1 MAWNEPG
8 GQKPRDPWGGGG
20 GGNNDQGPPDLDEV
34 LKNLKDK
41 LGGVFG
47 GGNSGGSGGG
57 GPNAGSIGA
66 FVAVVLVALML
77 FYSFWAFFQ
86 VDSAEQGVVLRFG
99 KFDRIVEPG
108 LNFHLPPFEEYHRIN
123 VTQVKSHQVSEE
135 MLTADTNIVS
145 VTLEVQYQILDPVAY
160 LLRVA
165 NSESV
170 LVNAAESALR
180 HVVGGATIDGVLS
193 TRREE
198 IRQLVQVRLQDYLD
212 NYGTGLLV
220 ATVALDRTEAPAAV
234 RDAFQDVTR
243 AREDE
248 DRFQKEAQA
257 YANAVIPEARGR
269 AQRVREEA
277 EAYRAEIVDRATGEA
292 ERFGALLAEYS
303 RAPEVTRQR
312 LYLETME
319 TVLGASSKVLVDVQG
334 GDSLIYLPLDQIMK
348 RHQDPADGSPQR
360 VEDVSAPSGRDD
372 GGTTSSSRRQSGDSF
387 YGTRSREVR

>member
-20 GGNNDQGPPDLDEV
+20 NNQGPPDLDEV

-47 GGNSGGSGGG
+47 GGSGGG
-57 GPNAGSIGA
+57 GDGGGPGAGGIGVM
-66 FVAVVLVALML
+66 VAGVLAILLL

-108 LNFHLPPFEEYHRIN
+108 LNYHLPPFEEYHRIN

-145 VTLEVQYQILDPVAY
+145 VTLEVQYQVLDPVAY

-165 NSESV
+165 NSEAV

-180 HVVGGATIDGVLS
+180 HVVGGSTIDGVLS

-198 IRQLVQVRLQDYLD
+198 IRQLVQARLQEYLD
-212 NYGTGLLV
+212 SYGTGLLV
-220 ATVALDRTEAPAAV
+220 NTVALDRTEAPSAV

-269 AQRVREEA
+269 AQRIREEA

-292 ERFGALLAEYS
+292 ERFGALLTEYQ
-303 RAPEVTRQR
+303 RAPEVTRER

-319 TVLGASSKVLVDVQG
+319 SVLGDTSKVLVDVSA

-348 RHQDPADGSPQR
+348 RHQEVSSDASQPADDGT
-360 VEDVSAPSGRDD
+360 AAAGRDD
-372 GGTTSSSRRQSGDSF
+372 GGTTSRRNNQGDSF
-387 YGTRSREVR
+387 YGTRSREIRQ

>member
-20 GGNNDQGPPDLDEV
+20 GNNNQGPPDLDDV
-34 LKNLKDK
+34 LKDLKDK
-41 LGGVFG
+41 LGGIFG
-47 GGNSGGSGGG
+47 GGSGGDGSRG
-57 GPNAGSIGA
+57 GGKGGGAALIGILLAGL
-66 FVAVVLVALML
+66 LV
-77 FYSFWAFFQ
+77 FYSFWALFQ

-145 VTLEVQYQILDPVAY
+145 VSLEVQYQVLDPVAY

-165 NSESV
+165 DSEAV

-193 TRREE
+193 ARREE
-198 IRQLVQVRLQDYLD
+198 IRQLIHARLQEYLD
-212 NYGTGLLV
+212 RYGTGLLV

-257 YANAVIPEARGR
+257 YANSVIPEARGR
-269 AQRVREEA
+269 AQRILEEA
-277 EAYRAEIVDRATGEA
+277 EAHRAEVVDRARGEA
-292 ERFGALLAEYS
+292 ERFGKLLDEYR
-303 RAPEVTRQR
+303 RAPEVTRER

-319 TVLGASSKVLVDVQG
+319 TVLSQTSKVLVDVSDG
-334 GDSLIYLPLDQIMK
+334 NSLIYLPLDQIMK
-348 RHQDPADGSPQR
+348 GHREQAPQQQQPQVEHSGTGNDG
-360 VEDVSAPSGRDD
+360 AA
-372 GGTTSSSRRQSGDSF
+372 RRTQQQSGSF
-387 YGTRSREVR
+387 YGTRSREVRQ

>member
-20 GGNNDQGPPDLDEV
+20 GGNNNQGPPDLDEV

-47 GGNSGGSGGG
+47 GGNGGSSGGD
-57 GPNAGSIGA
+57 GPGAGSIGA
-66 FVAVVLVALML
+66 LVGVLLVGLFL

-108 LNFHLPPFEEYHRIN
+108 LNYHLPPFEEYHRIN

-145 VTLEVQYQILDPVAY
+145 VTLEVQYQVLDPVAY

-165 NSESV
+165 DSESV
-170 LVNAAESALR
+170 LINAAESALR

-212 NYGTGLLV
+212 SYGTGLLV
-220 ATVALDRTEAPAAV
+220 STVALDRTEAPAAV

-292 ERFGALLAEYS
+292 ERFGALLAEYQL
-303 RAPEVTRQR
+303 APEVTRER
-312 LYLETME
+312 LYIETME
-319 TVLGASSKVLVDVQG
+319 SVLGETSKVLVDVQG

-348 RHQDPADGSPQR
+348 RHQDPSAEGSSQR
-360 VEDVSAPSGRDD
+360 AEDTSAPSGRDD
-372 GGTTSSSRRQSGDSF
+372 GGTTSSRRNSGDSF